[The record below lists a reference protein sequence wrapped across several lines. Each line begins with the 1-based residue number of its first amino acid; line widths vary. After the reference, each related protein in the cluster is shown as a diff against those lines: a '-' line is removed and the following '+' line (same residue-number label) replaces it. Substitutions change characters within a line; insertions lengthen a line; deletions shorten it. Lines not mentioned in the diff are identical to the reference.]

1 LRKSSRSKRETK
13 GGNPFLVVLER
24 LVIVGDHVVEDL
36 VGDNGFKLCSGG
48 EFHAPLSDSVSLEV
62 VGGSDVE
69 GCDEIVYEG

>member
-24 LVIVGDHVVEDL
+24 LVIVEDL